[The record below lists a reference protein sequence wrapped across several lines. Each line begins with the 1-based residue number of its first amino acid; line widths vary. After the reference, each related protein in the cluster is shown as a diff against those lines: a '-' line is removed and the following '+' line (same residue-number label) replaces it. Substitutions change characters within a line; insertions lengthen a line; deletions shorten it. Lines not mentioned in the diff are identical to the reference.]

1 MHSMAGPV
9 EPQGGPAG
17 SRNLRAVK
25 EIFRTFREE
34 GLAAGAEEL
43 VRHAHEGTEF
53 RLYAAEGQ
61 VLRGP
66 EELRSF
72 FRSRAEEGAELSV
85 RAAGFEEEGDVITVN
100 GTVRMA
106 RPGGGLVESQISWT
120 FRFHEGRLDE
130 MHWSPREWA

>member
-9 EPQGGPAG
+9 EPQGGPAD
-17 SRNLRAVK
+17 SRNLRATK
-25 EIFRTFREE
+25 EILRAFREE
-34 GLAAGAEEL
+34 GLVAGTEKL
-43 VRHAHEGTEF
+43 ILHSHEGTVF
-53 RLYAAEGQ
+53 RLYAAEGE

-66 EELRSF
+66 EEVRAF
-72 FRSRAEEGAELSV
+72 FRRRVEEGSELSV
-85 RAAGFEEEGDVITVN
+85 RAASFEEDGDIVTVN

-130 MHWSPREWA
+130 VHWSPREWS